1 MFGTQFVVKA
11 SGICHLFAVPGVP
24 ADLEARRRQLRAD
37 LELAREEFHA
47 LVRSL
52 SEQAWTEPSHN
63 PGWTNGQVLF
73 HILLGFILVRPLA
86 NLLIFFGQLPD
97 VCSEAFSGILNLAT
111 PLFKRINAIGPRIGA
126 RWLGRAGIIRRF
138 DQVQGAL
145 LARVDRFEP
154 RHWNLTMRYPTRWDP
169 PRFRTL
175 MSLEDLFRY
184 AVAHLRHHSAQVRT
198 A

>member
-1 MFGTQFVVKA
+1 VFRHRSSLDMGNSSSA
-11 SGICHLFAVPGVP
+11 IPRGP
-24 ADLEARRRQLRAD
+24 ADLEARRTELRAD
-37 LELAREEFHA
+37 LELAGQEFHT
-47 LVRSL
+47 LMGSL
-52 SEQAWTEPSHN
+52 PEQAWTQPSHN
-63 PGWTNGQVLF
+63 SGWTNGQVLF

-86 NLLIFFGQLPD
+86 ALFILFGQLPM
-97 VCSEAFSGILNLAT
+97 VCSKVFARILNFAT
-111 PLFKRINAIGPRIGA
+111 PLFNQINAMGPRIGA
-126 RWLGRAGIIRRF
+126 RWLGRAGIIRKF
-138 DQVQGAL
+138 DQVHGAL
-145 LARVDRFEP
+145 LTRVDRFEP